1 MNATE
6 HRTASSTHR
15 IHRTH
20 RSHRIQ
26 RIRRACGAVAAT
38 ATFIVAVS
46 AMPAAAR
53 QDPGQINPPTSSTG
67 VHFCTPERVGTQYV
81 ACDNQTGNG
90 VPAPSWVHER

>member
-15 IHRTH
+15 A
-20 RSHRIQ
+20 HRIS
-26 RIRRACGAVAAT
+26 RACGVAAVT

-53 QDPGQINPPTSSTG
+53 QDPGQIDPPASSTG

-90 VPAPSWVHER
+90 VQAPSWVHER